1 MDLYGDYLIVTL
13 RHSVLN
19 DLKLFLGLFLGFSGD
34 VLLLNL
40 TQEELVCY
48 LAG

>member
-13 RHSVLN
+13 RHSLLN
-19 DLKLFLGLFLGFSGD
+19 DLKFFLGFSGD